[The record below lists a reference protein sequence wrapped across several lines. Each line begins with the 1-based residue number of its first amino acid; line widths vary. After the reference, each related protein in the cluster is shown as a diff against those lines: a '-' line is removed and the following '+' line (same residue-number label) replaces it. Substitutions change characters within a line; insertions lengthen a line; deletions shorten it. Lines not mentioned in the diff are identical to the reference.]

1 MALSVNTVA
10 GPQQP
15 VPRPQEWKPMS
26 APLSKSPATLH
37 DVAKEA
43 GVSLATASRSLNGS
57 ARKVNEA
64 YRQRVIEAAQR
75 LGYTTNLFAQAVA
88 KGSTTTVALLVAD
101 IADPYFSS
109 IAAGVISAA
118 NEEGFVVTIAVTGRN
133 PQSELD
139 TVRALRGQRPR
150 VMILAGSRTTGSAF
164 EEQLRGELTSF
175 EDTGG
180 KVAFISQD
188 ADPFATVL
196 LDNRGGAHDLAL
208 ALVGLGY
215 REFAIIAGP
224 PEIRTAEDRL
234 DGFTA
239 GLAEQ
244 GIQVPRARVIHSDFT
259 RDGGYRGTQELLASG
274 AVVDLVFAVND
285 VMAVGVV
292 SALRDAGI
300 EPGVGIGVAGYDDIP
315 TVRDI
320 TPALTTVRIPLE
332 DVGRRALQLA
342 TGSAYEGGRGGEQG
356 PAPIRT
362 ETILRSSTPGR

>member
-1 MALSVNTVA
+1 
-10 GPQQP
+10 
-15 VPRPQEWKPMS
+15 MS
-26 APLSKSPATLH
+26 APASKSPATLH
-37 DVAKEA
+37 DVAREA

-64 YRQRVIEAAQR
+64 YRQRVVEAAQR

-109 IAAGVISAA
+109 IAAGVIDAA
-118 NEEGFVVTIAVTGRN
+118 SEEGLVVTIAVTGRN
-133 PQSELD
+133 AQRELD

-164 EEQLRGELTSF
+164 EEHLRAELSSF

-188 ADPFATVL
+188 AAPFATVL
-196 LDNRGGAHDLAL
+196 LDNRGGARHLAVTL
-208 ALVGLGY
+208 AGLGY
-215 REFAIIAGP
+215 RDFAVIAGP
-224 PEIRTAEDRL
+224 PEIRTSEERL

-239 GLAEQ
+239 GLAEH
-244 GIQVPRARVIHSDFT
+244 GIPLPPERIVHADFT

-274 AVVDLVFAVND
+274 APVDLVFAAND

-300 EPGVGIGVAGYDDIP
+300 VPGEGIGVAGYDDIP

-342 TGSAYEGGRGGEQG
+342 TGTVYDGASAENGTG
-356 PAPIRT
+356 PAPIPT
-362 ETILRSSTPGR
+362 ETIIRDSTPRR

>member
-1 MALSVNTVA
+1 
-10 GPQQP
+10 
-15 VPRPQEWKPMS
+15 MS
-26 APLSKSPATLH
+26 APASKSPATLH
-37 DVAKEA
+37 DVAREA

-57 ARKVNEA
+57 ARKVNED

-109 IAAGVISAA
+109 IAAGVIDAA
-118 NEEGFVVTIAVTGRN
+118 SEERLVVTIAVTGRDA
-133 PQSELD
+133 QRELD

-164 EEQLRGELTSF
+164 EVQLRSELSSF

-188 ADPFATVL
+188 AAPFATVL
-196 LDNRGGAHDLAL
+196 LDNRGGARNLAVAL
-208 ALVGLGY
+208 AELGY
-215 REFAIIAGP
+215 RDFAVIAGP
-224 PEIRTAEDRL
+224 AEIRTAQERL
-234 DGFTA
+234 DGFSA
-239 GLAEQ
+239 GLAEH
-244 GIQVPRARVIHSDFT
+244 GISLPAERIIHSDFT

-274 AVVDLVFAVND
+274 ARVDLVFAVND

-300 EPGVGIGVAGYDDIP
+300 APGEGIGVAGFDDIP

-342 TGSAYEGGRGGEQG
+342 TGSAYSASDAGDG
-356 PAPIRT
+356 PGPIPT
-362 ETILRSSTPGR
+362 ETIIRGSTPRR

>member
-1 MALSVNTVA
+1 
-10 GPQQP
+10 
-15 VPRPQEWKPMS
+15 MS
-26 APLSKSPATLH
+26 APASKSPATLH
-37 DVAKEA
+37 DVAREA

-64 YRQRVIEAAQR
+64 YRQRVVEAAQR

-109 IAAGVISAA
+109 IAAGVINAA
-118 NEEGFVVTIAVTGRN
+118 SEEGLVVTIAVTGRN
-133 PQSELD
+133 AQRELD

-164 EEQLRGELTSF
+164 EEQLRLELSSF

-188 ADPFATVL
+188 AAPFATVL
-196 LDNRGGAHDLAL
+196 LDNYGGARDLAVAL
-208 ALVGLGY
+208 AGLGY
-215 REFAIIAGP
+215 RDVAVIAGP
-224 PEIRTAEDRL
+224 PEIRTAEERL
-234 DGFTA
+234 DGFTE
-239 GLAEQ
+239 GLAEH
-244 GIQVPRARVIHSDFT
+244 GITLPPERIIHADFT

-274 AVVDLVFAVND
+274 ASVDLVFAVND

-300 EPGVGIGVAGYDDIP
+300 VPGTGIGVAGYDDIP

-342 TGSAYEGGRGGEQG
+342 TGTAYDGGTAGVGAG
-356 PAPIRT
+356 PEAIPT
-362 ETILRSSTPGR
+362 ETIIRGSTPRR